1 MLYDVLF
8 LVFTLYR
15 HRNRIPFDA
24 ITIPIVELLIDNAN
38 AQMGS
43 VEHVHIFCNI
53 HKVLLP
59 PSIIF
64 PCRKPHQTFSEFIQ
78 LTHELDIAAVAM
90 E

>member
-1 MLYDVLF
+1 MMLYDVLF

-43 VEHVHIFCNI
+43 VEHVHIFCNTQ
-53 HKVLLP
+53 
-59 PSIIF
+59 SFAAAFNYF
-64 PCRKPHQTFSEFIQ
+64 PMSQTTPNI
-78 LTHELDIAAVAM
+78 
-90 E
+90 